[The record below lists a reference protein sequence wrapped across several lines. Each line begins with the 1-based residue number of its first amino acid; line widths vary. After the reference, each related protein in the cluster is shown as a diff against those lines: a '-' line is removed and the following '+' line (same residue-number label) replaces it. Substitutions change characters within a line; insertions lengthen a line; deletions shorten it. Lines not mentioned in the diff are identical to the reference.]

1 MTALPASALHLEL
14 FEKRNEIPI
23 DFKTGPDH
31 QINSTPGWICQIY
44 CDDFG
49 EANDGDKASTYLFS
63 ICWCSNWGYTYKLP
77 KTSMIAIKILWYKG
91 TLSVQMYGRGM
102 IIRPKSLMIPPIAT
116 PT

>member
-1 MTALPASALHLEL
+1 LEVGFDGSLFPVELNCFKPSLFQTNLISGRSVGRQQHMTALPASALHLEL

-49 EANDGDKASTYLFS
+49 EANDGDKAS
-63 ICWCSNWGYTYKLP
+63 
-77 KTSMIAIKILWYKG
+77 KTAKD
-91 TLSVQMYGRGM
+91 
-102 IIRPKSLMIPPIAT
+102 
-116 PT
+116 